1 MSDYMKIVNSLKKSG
16 LLIQGVNE
24 TINNEAKGQKGGFLG
39 MSLSTLYASLL

>member
-24 TINNEAKGQKGGFLG
+24 TINNEAKGQKGGFFG
-39 MSLSTLYASLL
+39 MLLSTLYASLL